1 MLPVER
7 ELREP
12 IIKSR
17 RGEKRLIGTG
27 ASSFC
32 SISTRSSRKR
42 SRIVRVPF
50 EGTYK
55 FRRSEFGWLWILP
68 GSNVIRALICILLFQ
83 SDRERKKKRRRLSE
97 RTKLAKIY
105 FTRYTF
111 TWHHFCVLSI
121 IYSKNYSLSFVIIIE
136 MIHHTIFYIFSD

>member
-1 MLPVER
+1 MVLPVER
-7 ELREP
+7 ELCEP

-55 FRRSEFGWLWILP
+55 FRPSEFGWLWILP
-68 GSNVIRALICILLFQ
+68 RSNVIRALICILLFQ
-83 SDRERKKKRRRLSE
+83 SNRSRKKERRKKDTKRCSGRF
-97 RTKLAKIY
+97 KLVKIY
-105 FTRYTF
+105 CTRYY
-111 TWHHFCVLSI
+111 
-121 IYSKNYSLSFVIIIE
+121 IYFRILHLRELQINYKNYSFFCN
-136 MIHHTIFYIFSD
+136 HYYF